1 MKRGTI
7 IIADK
12 TEKRRGMLEI
22 TELEGTANNKGELR
36 ESRETNT

>member
-1 MKRGTI
+1 MKSGTI

-22 TELEGTANNKGELR
+22 TELEGTANKRALGER
-36 ESRETNT
+36 RETNM